1 MGKLEELTKIV
12 ADMFEQATDKADI
25 DRLTAI
31 KTNLDGAVE
40 EQKALEQ
47 KNAELIKSYK
57 DLVHHSSFN
66 DTVTKPTDPVGGTP
80 VSFEDCLAQF
90 IAKNK

>member
-1 MGKLEELTKIV
+1 MGKLEELTKLV
-12 ADMFEQATDKADI
+12 AEMFEQATEKAEIDK
-25 DRLTAI
+25 LTAI
-31 KTNLDGAVE
+31 KTSLDGAAE

-57 DLVHHSSFN
+57 DLVHHSSFS
-66 DTVTKPTDPVGGTP
+66 DIESKPADPVGGTP

-90 IAKNK
+90 IAKQK